1 MCGRDN
7 DGFGVIKMTVG
18 KKDETALIIGSS
30 SFIYVGE
37 DGQQRQ
43 YDIVVPDPQVGL
55 AARMFPFYQIE
66 KHETDDGVAY
76 IGRIHCTSIDKDGLY
91 FGQRGAVLLDKHGRP
106 ISPIFDSIDGSC
118 SLSATLMTR
127 THEISYSIKPDGTI
141 EGMDYRIPHREERE
155 EFSGRME
162 IEGVGLTPLA
172 LKNAI
177 DETMEEDRE
186 RSRQFPLADFI
197 KHKGGNRNE
206 KGE

>member
-1 MCGRDN
+1 
-7 DGFGVIKMTVG
+7 MTEEM
-18 KKDETALIIGSS
+18 KDESALVIRSPN
-30 SFIYVGE
+30 FVYVHE
-37 DGQQRQ
+37 NGQQGV
-43 YDIVVPDPQVGL
+43 YDIVTPKPPGGL

-66 KHETDDGVAY
+66 KHETDNGVAY
-76 IGRIHCTSIDKDGLY
+76 IGRIHCTSIDKDGSY
-91 FGQRGAVLLDKHGRP
+91 FGQRGAVLLDTHGRS

-118 SLSATLMTR
+118 SLSATFMTR

-177 DETMEEDRE
+177 DEAMKEDHE

-206 KGE
+206 KRE